1 MKRMRLK
8 FDLRALFVM
17 LMDALGVA
25 VAVGLALWAR
35 FDFSVAQVPKQY
47 VQAWL
52 QYMPMDIILTLI
64 IFLLFRMYRFVWRFV
79 SIRDVTFM
87 VIAVLAA
94 FVVTDGL
101 RYVLNAKL
109 PRSVQFMQL
118 VLEEI
123 LLVGIRCG
131 MRFWELLKSLP
142 RRKSTE
148 TDERIMLIGAGE
160 GGRALAREILSNRH
174 VSARICCAIDDN
186 ETKWGKYLEGIPIV
200 GGRDSILYAARN
212 NDITDI
218 IFAIP
223 SASKETR
230 KEILNLCSQT
240 GCRLRTLP
248 FIIDAASGKFGM
260 SDVEDVQVEDLLGRE
275 PIKLNTEALRE
286 FLEDKVVLVT
296 GGGGSIGSEL
306 CRQVALRNP
315 KQLIILDIYENNA
328 YDIQQELKRHFGTA
342 LDLHVEI
349 ASVRDKV
356 RIYEIFD
363 TYRPDIV
370 LHAAAH
376 KHVPLMEACPSE
388 AIKNNIFG
396 TYHVVRAAEKFGVK
410 KFVMISTDKAVNPTN
425 CMGATKR
432 FCEMILQSREDS
444 LTEFCSV
451 RFGNVLGSNGSVVPL
466 FKKQLEEGGPVT
478 ITDKR
483 IIRYFMTISEAAQ
496 LVLEAG
502 AMAKQN
508 QIFVLDMGEQV
519 KILTLAENLIR
530 LSGLEPYKDID
541 IIETGLR
548 PGEKLYEEL
557 LMKRE
562 TLLATD
568 NQKIFIEQQQTIS
581 EEDIRGYL
589 ETLDQALQD
598 ELPSE
603 ELIALLRTII
613 PTYRSPEEVN
623 SEAIAKNA
631 AEESNDEA
639 AAENV
644 EEEGNC
650 EAVNEDTEEAA
661 NDEDAAEEAEEENC
675 GVSVEEEAEM
685 AVK

>member
-1 MKRMRLK
+1 MEHVRHR
-8 FDLRALFVM
+8 FDLRALFIM

-25 VAVGLALWAR
+25 IAMGLALWAR
-35 FDFSVAQVPKQY
+35 FDFSVDQVPHPFI
-47 VQAWL
+47 QAWL
-52 QYMPMDIILTLI
+52 HYLPLDIILTLI
-64 IFLLFRMYRFVWRFV
+64 VFLLFRMYRFVWRFV
-79 SIRDVTFM
+79 SIRDVTYM

-101 RYVLNAKL
+101 RYVLNAKM

-148 TDERIMLIGAGE
+148 ADERIMLIGAGE
-160 GGRALAREILSNRH
+160 AGRALAREILSNRH

-186 ETKWGKYLEGIPIV
+186 EMKWGKYLEGIPII
-200 GGRDSILYAARN
+200 GGRDSILYAARKE
-212 NDITDI
+212 DITDI

-223 SASKETR
+223 SASLEVR
-230 KEILNLCSQT
+230 KEILNICSQT
-240 GCRLRTLP
+240 GCRMRTLP
-248 FIIDAASGKFGM
+248 YIIDAASGKLGM
-260 SDVEDVQVEDLLGRE
+260 SDVKDVQVEDLLGRE
-275 PIKLNTEALRE
+275 PIQLNTEILRE
-286 FLEDKVVLVT
+286 FLEDKIVLVT

-315 KQLIILDIYENNA
+315 KQLIVLDIYENNA
-328 YDIQQELKRHFGTA
+328 YDIQQELKRHFGSE
-342 LDLHVEI
+342 LDLRVEI
-349 ASVRDKV
+349 ASIRDKD
-356 RIYEIFD
+356 RIYEVFD
-363 TYRPDIV
+363 TYRPDLV
-370 LHAAAH
+370 FHAAAH
-376 KHVPLMEACPSE
+376 KHVPLMEACPAE

-396 TYHVVRAAEKFGVK
+396 TYHVVRAAEKYGTK

-444 LTEFCSV
+444 ETEFCSV

-466 FKKQLEEGGPVT
+466 FKKQIEEGGPVT

-557 LMKRE
+557 LMKSE

-568 NQKIFIEQQQTIS
+568 NKKIFVEQQQTIS
-581 EEDIRGYL
+581 ESDIRGYL

-603 ELIALLRTII
+603 ELIALLRSII

-631 AEESNDEA
+631 
-639 AAENV
+639 
-644 EEEGNC
+644 EEEVSSEVC
-650 EAVNEDTEEAA
+650 TKSEDKEP
-661 NDEDAAEEAEEENC
+661 
-675 GVSVEEEAEM
+675 VM
-685 AVK
+685 A